1 MNDFDALY
9 VKAKDRIKVLSE
21 LPSTRN
27 EEDTIEKMLE
37 KNGFTRREFMKWA
50 AGISALLALP
60 VQFTPLFAEVAKL
73 ADRVPIVWLHMAE
86 CTGCSESFIRS
97 DEPTVDALIFD
108 HISLEYHET
117 LMAAAGWQAVENRIH
132 AQEVYAGRY
141 VLLVEGGV
149 PTAMDGYFLT
159 IGSQAPTGLDIV
171 RSAAENAAAIFSIG
185 TCSSF
190 GGVQAAAP
198 NPTGAKGV
206 EEVID
211 QRVVNVPG
219 CPPSEKNIVGT
230 LMHFLLF
237 GTFPALDR
245 YHRPK
250 WAYGKR
256 VHDLCERRGHF
267 DAGEF
272 VETFGDEGAKAGW
285 CLFKVGCKGPY
296 TYNNCP
302 TVRFNQGTS
311 WPVDAGHGCM
321 GCSEP
326 DFWDT
331 MAPLEQPIHP
341 YQKQNPHRKDTGN
354 GNEKP
359 DHGGKEPG
367 NGKKPGNGHKK

>member
-9 VKAKDRIKVLSE
+9 MKAKDRIKSLSE
-21 LPSTRN
+21 LPSMRD
-27 EEDTIEKMLE
+27 EENTIEKMLE
-37 KNGFTRREFMKWA
+37 KSGVSRREFMKWA
-50 AGISALLALP
+50 AGITAMLALP

-73 ADRVPIVWLHMAE
+73 ADRVPLVWLHMAE
-86 CTGCSESFIRS
+86 CTGCSEAFLFS

-117 LMAAAGWQAVENRIH
+117 LMAAAGWQAEAILEETLKIH
-132 AQEVYAGRY
+132 AGHYILV
-141 VLLVEGGV
+141 VEGGV
-149 PTAMDGYFLT
+149 PTANNGQFLT
-159 IGSQAPTGLDIV
+159 LGPHGRTGLDV
-171 RSAAENAAAIFSIG
+171 LKETANGAAAIFSIG

-206 EEVID
+206 DEVID
-211 QRVVNVPG
+211 QPVVNVPG
-219 CPPSEKNIVGT
+219 CPPSEKNIVGI

-237 GTFPALDR
+237 GTLPVLDR

-256 VHDLCERRGHF
+256 VHDLCERRKHF
-267 DAGEF
+267 NRGDF
-272 VETFGDEGAKAGW
+272 VESFGDEGEKAGW
-285 CLFKVGCKGPY
+285 CLLKVGCKGPY

-331 MAPLEQPIHP
+331 MAPLEQPIYP
-341 YQKQNPHRKDTGN
+341 YRKQNPHRKETGN
-354 GNEKP
+354 GHEKP

-367 NGKKPGNGHKK
+367 NGHKK

>member
-1 MNDFDALY
+1 MDDFDALY
-9 VKAKDRIKVLSE
+9 VKAKDRIKALSE
-21 LPSTRN
+21 LPLMRD

-37 KNGFTRREFMKWA
+37 KNGISRRDFMKWA

-73 ADRVPIVWLHMAE
+73 ADRVPIVWIHMAE

-97 DEPTVDALIFD
+97 DDPTVDALIFD

-117 LMAAAGWQAVENRIH
+117 LMAAAGWQAVENRIN
-132 AQEVYAGRY
+132 AQEMYAGRY

-149 PTAMDGYFLT
+149 PTGMDGYFLT
-159 IGSQAPTGLDIV
+159 IGSQAPTGLEIV

-206 EEVID
+206 DEVID
-211 QRVVNVPG
+211 QPVINVPG

-250 WAYGKR
+250 WAYGRR
-256 VHDLCERRGHF
+256 VHDLCERRVHF

-272 VETFGDEGAKAGW
+272 VETFGDEGAKSGW

-311 WPVDAGHGCM
+311 WPVEAGHGCM

-354 GNEKP
+354 GNAKP

-367 NGKKPGNGHKK
+367 NGKKPANGHKK

>member
-1 MNDFDALY
+1 M
-9 VKAKDRIKVLSE
+9 
-21 LPSTRN
+21 
-27 EEDTIEKMLE
+27 
-37 KNGFTRREFMKWA
+37 
-50 AGISALLALP
+50 
-60 VQFTPLFAEVAKL
+60 
-73 ADRVPIVWLHMAE
+73 
-86 CTGCSESFIRS
+86 
-97 DEPTVDALIFD
+97 
-108 HISLEYHET
+108 
-117 LMAAAGWQAVENRIH
+117 ENRIH
-132 AQEVYAGRY
+132 AQEDYAGRY
-141 VLLVEGGV
+141 ILLVEGGV

-159 IGSQAPTGLDIV
+159 IGAQAPTGLEIV
-171 RSAAENAAAIFSIG
+171 RSAADNAAAIFSIG

-190 GGVQAAAP
+190 GGIQAAAP

-206 EEVID
+206 EEVIS
-211 QRVVNVPG
+211 QPVVNVPG

-256 VHDLCERRGHF
+256 VHDLCERRVHF
-267 DAGEF
+267 DAKEF
-272 VETFGDEGAKAGW
+272 VRSFGDEGAKKGW

-311 WPVDAGHGCM
+311 WPVEAGHGCM

-331 MAPLEQPIHP
+331 MAPLEEPIHKH
-341 YQKQNPHRKDTGN
+341 QHQNPHRP
-354 GNEKP
+354 ES
-359 DHGGKEPG
+359 
-367 NGKKPGNGHKK
+367 GNGHKK

>member
-9 VKAKDRIKVLSE
+9 AKAENRIKALSE
-21 LPSTRN
+21 LPSMGN
-27 EEDTIEKMLE
+27 ENSSIEKVLE
-37 KNGFTRREFMKWA
+37 KSGISRRDFMKWA
-50 AGISALLALP
+50 AGIAAMLALP
-60 VQFTPLFAEVAKL
+60 AQFTPLFAEVAKV
-73 ADRVPIVWLHMAE
+73 ADRLPIIWLHMAE

-97 DEPTVDALIFD
+97 DDPTVDSIIFD

-117 LMAAAGWQAVENRIH
+117 LMAAAGWQAFENRIN
-132 AQEVYAGRY
+132 AQDIYAGQY
-141 VLLVEGGV
+141 ILLVEGGV
-149 PTAMDGYFLT
+149 PTGMDGYFLT
-159 IGSQAPTGLDIV
+159 IGSQAQTGLSIV
-171 RSAAENAAAIFSIG
+171 REAAENAAAIFSIG

-198 NPTGAKGV
+198 NPTETKGV

-211 QRVVNVPG
+211 QPVVNVPG

-230 LMHFLLF
+230 LLHFLLF
-237 GTFPALDR
+237 GTLPALDR

-256 VHDLCERRGHF
+256 VHDLCERRVHF

-272 VETFGDEGAKAGW
+272 VRSFGDEGAKAGW

-341 YQKQNPHRKDTGN
+341 YRKQNPHRKGGGSN
-354 GNEKP
+354 GRRES
-359 DHGGKEPG
+359 
-367 NGKKPGNGHKK
+367 

>member
-9 VKAKDRIKVLSE
+9 TKAKDRIRSLSE
-21 LPSTRN
+21 LPSSK
-27 EEDTIEKMLE
+27 EESIEQMLE
-37 KNGFTRREFMKWA
+37 GRGIERRDFMMWA
-50 AGISALLALP
+50 AGITAMLALP
-60 VQFTPLFAEVAKL
+60 AQFTPLFAEAAKL
-73 ADRVPIVWLHMAE
+73 ADRMPLVWLHMAE
-86 CTGCSESFIRS
+86 CTGCSESLIHS
-97 DEPTVDALIFD
+97 DAPTIDSLIFD
-108 HISLEYHET
+108 YISLDYHET
-117 LMAAAGWQAVENRIH
+117 LMAAAGWQAEEIL
-132 AQEVYAGRY
+132 EKTLKEYAGRY
-141 VLLVEGGV
+141 ILFVEGGV
-149 PTAMDGYFLT
+149 PTANNGQFLT
-159 IGSQAPTGLDIV
+159 LGAHGRIGLEV
-171 RSAAENAAAIFSIG
+171 VKEAAEGAAAIFSIG

-190 GGVQAAAP
+190 GGIQAAAP
-198 NPTGAKGV
+198 NPTGTKGV

-211 QRVVNVPG
+211 QPVVNVPG
-219 CPPSEKNIVGT
+219 CAPPEKNIVGT

-250 WAYGKR
+250 WAYGRR
-256 VHDLCERRGHF
+256 VHDLCERRVHF
-267 DAGEF
+267 NAGEF

-341 YQKQNPHRKDTGN
+341 YQKQNPHRKGTGN
-354 GNEKP
+354 EHEKP

-367 NGKKPGNGHKK
+367 NGKKPANGHKK